1 MTDYFGGR
9 IFIQQ
14 TPAVIAS
21 SGTTSGNLATNGG
34 GLVGLIMP
42 AAFTGTT
49 MTFNGSD
56 DGANFYALY
65 NTSGTQLSITVAVN
79 RMILFTPGDLVGPQ
93 FIQLVSGSTEG
104 SSRTIQCIVRS
115 FV

>member
-1 MTDYFGGR
+1 MTDYFQGR

-21 SGTTSGNLATNGG
+21 SATTSGNVATNGG

-56 DGANFYALY
+56 DGTNFYALY
-65 NTSGTQLSITVAVN
+65 NTSGTQLSITVSTN
-79 RMILFTPGDLVGPQ
+79 RLILFTPGDLVGPQ
-93 FIQLVSGSTEG
+93 YLQLVSGSTEG
-104 SSRTIQCIVRS
+104 GARTIQCIVRS